1 MMIGEPE
8 PQVLAQRIDW
18 LGLGLRVPTDWEII
32 RHSSNPERGALVFV
46 DRRHERLRVSWTE
59 CQKEPDLERLIAD
72 FTKAKGLESVGPL
85 WRRADG
91 TLGFAHRVSHGRW
104 ATRSVRYHP
113 LERRLVELEL
123 YANDE
128 RQANELTHSVLES
141 FSTTAEAFGLSAFG
155 LSIAGPAG
163 MELTQ
168 ADVRPMDVRVELSV
182 VESKLAR
189 TRVSV
194 RKMGAADTWFSG
206 DYRALLERQGPTQY
220 YRSFSTTVVREH
232 DALSA
237 QGRERGPFFQ
247 RALGQLA
254 TLQALVWLCP
264 VDNAVFV
271 VSSSSK
277 ARELFDLRSV
287 RVACCASGSCTDEVQ
302 RD

>member
-1 MMIGEPE
+1 MVIGEPE
-8 PQVLAQRIDW
+8 RQALAQRIDW
-18 LGLGLRVPTDWEII
+18 LSLGFRVPRDWEIV
-32 RHSSNPERGALVFV
+32 RHSSNPARGALVFV
-46 DRRHERLRVSWTE
+46 DRRRERLRVSWTE
-59 CQKEPDLERLIAD
+59 CQREPDLERLIAD
-72 FTKAKGLESVGPL
+72 FTKAKGLDAVGPL
-85 WRRADG
+85 SRRADG
-91 TLGFAHRVSHGRW
+91 TLGFAHRVSDGHW
-104 ATRSVRYHP
+104 ATRSVRYHAP
-113 LERRLVELEL
+113 DRRLIELEL

-128 RQANELTHSVLES
+128 RRANELTHAVLES
-141 FSTTAEAFGLSAFG
+141 FSTTPEPFGLSAFG
-155 LSIAGPAG
+155 LSVAGPAG
-163 MELTQ
+163 IELTH

-189 TRVSV
+189 TRVSI

-206 DYRALLERQGPTQY
+206 DYRALLEQQRSAD
-220 YRSFSTTVVREH
+220 YRSFSTTAVREH

-237 QGRERGPFFQ
+237 QGRERGPLFQ

-254 TLQALVWLCP
+254 TLQALVWRCP

-287 RVACCASGSCTDEVQ
+287 RVACCASGSCSDEVQ